1 MAIEQQDE
9 IYMLGKVSLP
19 DFFHYLKSALKKTK
33 FYI

>member
-19 DFFHYLKSALKKTK
+19 DFFHYLKSKKTK